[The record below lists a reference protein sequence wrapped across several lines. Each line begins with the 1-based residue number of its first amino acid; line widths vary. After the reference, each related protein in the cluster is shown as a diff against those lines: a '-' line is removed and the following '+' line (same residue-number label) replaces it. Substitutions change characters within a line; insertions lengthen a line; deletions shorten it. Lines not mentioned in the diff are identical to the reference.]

1 MFNEAQQTIIETLVP
16 TMRKEGYTY
25 YVAYTYTNTSSW
37 SDDSNQPD
45 LYFVFSREEITASA
59 AYRFSVPAGSVRYI
73 CRSDNYSRYDDSVNS
88 PRIASESFSGVLSIN
103 VYEHVFTNATFSGAT
118 LQPDVLKGER
128 TTNEYLQANGILLA
142 AFLLFVVFWK
152 MCTFRK

>member
-1 MFNEAQQTIIETLVP
+1 MFNEAQQTVIETLVS

-45 LYFVFSREEITASA
+45 LYLVFSREEITASS

-88 PRIASESFSGVLSIN
+88 PRIASELFSGLLSIN
-103 VYEHVFTNATFSGAT
+103 VYEHVFTNASFSGST
-118 LQPDVLKGER
+118 LQPDILKGER
-128 TTNEYLQANGILLA
+128 TQGEYFSGIGIVLV
-142 AFLLFVVFWK
+142 AFLCFICFWK
-152 MCTFRK
+152 VATFRK

>member
-1 MFNEAQQTIIETLVP
+1 MFNEAQQTIIEALVP

-45 LYFVFSREEITASA
+45 LYLVFSREEITASS

-88 PRIASESFSGVLSIN
+88 PRIASESFSGWLSIN
-103 VYEHVFTNATFSGAT
+103 VYEHVYTNASFTGST

-128 TTNEYLQANGILLA
+128 TQGEY
-142 AFLLFVVFWK
+142 F
-152 MCTFRK
+152 